1 MKINSKIL
9 GVLLAL
15 LAVAMVISAAS
26 AVDLVNDFNNDNF
39 NINVASGSNFSEM
52 VNVANSDMDLIVF
65 ENSGDG
71 SSDANSIIY
80 FKDNSAD
87 KSEMDS
93 FVKDLEKGGEKI
105 EETDKY
111 VVLKNNQDLA
121 DFDIENSL
129 DSIFD
134 FANTIFSFGDGLN
147 VSAEGSSISFS
158 GDGLEVHDASGEDVS
173 ITREG
178 ISVSGESSDNNETVD
193 IDADANIENSDY
205 SLYLKNQDNS
215 EVIVISGNNLELLKE
230 MAETATFNEN

>member
-1 MKINSKIL
+1 MNSKIL
-9 GVLLAL
+9 GILVAL
-15 LAVAMVISAAS
+15 LAVTMVISAAS
-26 AVDLVNDFNNDNF
+26 AVDLVNEFNSDNF
-39 NINVASGSNFSEM
+39 KVNVASGSNFSEM
-52 VNVANSDMDLIVF
+52 VNVADNDMDLAVF

-87 KSEMDS
+87 KSEIDG

-121 DFDIENSL
+121 DFDIGNSL

-134 FANTIFSFGDGLN
+134 FANTIFSGGDGLN
-147 VSAEGSSISFS
+147 VSAEGSSVSFS
-158 GDGLEVHDASGEDVS
+158 GNGLEVHDAGGEDVS

-178 ISVSGESSDNNETVD
+178 ISVSGESSDSNETVD

-205 SLYLKNQDNS
+205 SVYLKNQDNS
-215 EVIVISGNNLELLKE
+215 AVIVISGNNLELLKT

>member
-80 FKDNSAD
+80 FK
-87 KSEMDS
+87 
-93 FVKDLEKGGEKI
+93 
-105 EETDKY
+105 
-111 VVLKNNQDLA
+111 
-121 DFDIENSL
+121 
-129 DSIFD
+129 
-134 FANTIFSFGDGLN
+134 
-147 VSAEGSSISFS
+147 
-158 GDGLEVHDASGEDVS
+158 
-173 ITREG
+173 
-178 ISVSGESSDNNETVD
+178 
-193 IDADANIENSDY
+193 
-205 SLYLKNQDNS
+205 
-215 EVIVISGNNLELLKE
+215 
-230 MAETATFNEN
+230 